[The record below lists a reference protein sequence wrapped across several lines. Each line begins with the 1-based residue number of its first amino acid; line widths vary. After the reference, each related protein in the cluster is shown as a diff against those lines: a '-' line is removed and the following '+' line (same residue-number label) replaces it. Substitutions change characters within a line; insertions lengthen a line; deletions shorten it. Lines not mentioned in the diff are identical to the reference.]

1 MAEQATEQTR
11 EGPLKAGINE
21 LPTARL
27 GQEFQNLATAVAER
41 ALSNVTKKIDGLAG
55 RLTGYVEDGSSGLI
69 EAVTGK
75 SGSGMLSTLVGGLTG
90 GSGVSGLIG
99 SLTGSDGEG
108 GGHPMRAALATYAKE
123 KIKGIFSRGG
133 GGGGKGKS
141 KKLKLINIVES
152 IDIGA
157 PLRVV
162 YDQWTQ
168 FEQFPSFM
176 KKVETVNQKAD
187 EKLDW
192 KAQIWWSHRTW
203 ESTIIEQTPDKLII
217 WRSQGPKGYV
227 DGAVTF
233 HAVTPDMTRV
243 LLVLEYHPQGMFE
256 RTGNLWRA
264 QGRRARLEL
273 KHFRR
278 HVMTQAL
285 LRPDE
290 VEGWRG
296 VIHESQVVKDHETAV
311 REEQEAQEPE
321 GREPEAVERAEEE
334 EPYEYEA
341 EEGEG
346 KEPEEEAEEEAE
358 EPEAEERERA
368 PSRPV
373 RPRRPMAERPA
384 RRRGQERPAREREE
398 AEEAEEP
405 EERPQR
411 RRRIPAE
418 SRSASSASLRHGS

>member
-1 MAEQATEQTR
+1 MTEQTR
-11 EGPLKAGINE
+11 EGPLAAGIKE

-41 ALSNVTKKIDGLAG
+41 ALTNLTGRIDGLAG
-55 RLTGYVEDGSSGLI
+55 RLTGYVEDGGTGLM

-75 SGSGMLSTLVGGLTG
+75 SGSGMLSSLAER
-90 GSGVSGLIG
+90 SGVSGLLS
-99 SLTGSDGEG
+99 SLTGSEG
-108 GGHPMRAALATYAKE
+108 GGSHPVRSALAAYAKE
-123 KIKGIFSRGG
+123 KVKGIFSRV
-133 GGGGKGKS
+133 GGGKGGKS
-141 KKLKLINIVES
+141 KKLKLTNIVEAV
-152 IDIGA
+152 DVGA

-176 KKVETVNQKAD
+176 KKIEMVNQKSD

-203 ESTIIEQTPDKLII
+203 EATILEQTPDKLIV

-233 HAVTPDMTRV
+233 HEVTPDMTRV
-243 LLVLEYHPQGMFE
+243 LLAMEYHPQGMFE
-256 RTGNLWRA
+256 HTGNLWRA

-273 KHFRR
+273 KNFRR

-285 LRPDE
+285 LHPDE
-290 VEGWRG
+290 IEGWRG
-296 VIHESQVVKDHETAV
+296 VIHDSEVVKDHETAV
-311 REEQEAQEPE
+311 REEQERE
-321 GREPEAVERAEEE
+321 GREPVERAEEE
-334 EPYEYEA
+334 PYEEEPY
-341 EEGEG
+341 
-346 KEPEEEAEEEAE
+346 EEEAESEEGEPYEEEPYEEEAEGEPYEE
-358 EPEAEERERA
+358 EPEAEERRR

-384 RRRGQERPAREREE
+384 RRRGQERPARERDE
-398 AEEAEEP
+398 ADEDEEP
-405 EERPQR
+405 EERPLR
-411 RRRIPAE
+411 RRRTPAE
-418 SRSASSASLRHGS
+418 QRRASSASLRHGR

>member
-11 EGPLKAGINE
+11 EGPFKAAING

-27 GQEFQNLATAVAER
+27 GQEFQNLTTAVAER
-41 ALSNVTKKIDGLAG
+41 ALSNVTGKLDGLAD
-55 RLTGYVEDGSSGLI
+55 RLTGYVEDGGSGLI

-75 SGSGMLSTLVGGLTG
+75 SGSGMLSALTG
-90 GSGVSGLIG
+90 GSGISGLIG
-99 SLTGSDGEG
+99 TLTGSDGG
-108 GGHPMRAALATYAKE
+108 GSHPMRSAIATYAKE
-123 KIKGIFSRGG
+123 KIKGIFSRA
-133 GGGGKGKS
+133 GGGKGGKG
-141 KKLKLINIVES
+141 KKIKLINIVES

-192 KAQIWWSHRTW
+192 KAQVWWSHRTW
-203 ESTIIEQTPDKLII
+203 ESTIVEQTPDKLII

-233 HAVTPDMTRV
+233 HAITPDLTRV

-278 HVMTQAL
+278 HVMTQVL
-285 LRPDE
+285 LHPDD

-296 VIHESQVVKDHETAV
+296 EIHESQVVKDHETAV
-311 REEQEAQEPE
+311 REEKEAQERE
-321 GREPEAVERAEEE
+321 GREPEDVEQAEEE
-334 EPYEYEA
+334 EPYEEEA
-341 EEGEG
+341 ESEEGE
-346 KEPEEEAEEEAE
+346 EPEEEPEEEEGEEEFE
-358 EPEAEERERA
+358 EPEAEERETA

-384 RRRGQERPAREREE
+384 RRRGQERPARERDE
-398 AEEAEEP
+398 ADEDEDAEGR
-405 EERPQR
+405 RPRQR
-411 RRRIPAE
+411 RTPAE
-418 SRSASSASLRHGS
+418 PRRGSASLRHGR